1 MLQGCRILLGLTG
14 GIAAYKSAELTR
26 LLIKAG
32 AEVRVVMTEGAQAFI
47 TPLTFQALSG
57 NPVHT
62 SLLDPEAEAGMGHIE
77 LAKWADIILIA
88 PASADVMARLAAGMA
103 DDLLTTL
110 CLATEAD
117 ILLAPA
123 MNQAMWR
130 HPATQMNAETLQD
143 YGYRLLGPDQG
154 EQACGDVGPGRM
166 LEPEAIFQL
175 VGAHRQDKAVPQNT
189 TTTLSIKAD
198 STAQAGALAGS
209 LAGKVVTITAG
220 PTREALDPV
229 RYISN
234 HSSGKMGFALAKAAL
249 EAGAQ
254 VNLIAGPVQIKAPE
268 GVNLVSIQSAE
279 DMLQASL
286 NVIEQTDI
294 FIAAAAVADYRAEN
308 AADQKMKKK
317 PGQNDLV
324 LRLVQNPDIVA
335 TVASHAQR
343 PFTVGFAAETQ
354 DVENYAAGKLVR
366 KNLDMIIANDVS
378 RSDIGFNS
386 DQNAVTVLWRITD
399 DQVANHQEAISQ
411 DITSQKTSKDQ
422 AEPQIGRYQP
432 DQASKTD
439 LAGQLIEQIST
450 HFLQSSQLA
459 ATL

>member
-175 VGAHRQDKAVPQNT
+175 VKAHRQGKTALQNAT
-189 TTTLSIKAD
+189 AIPSIKAG
-198 STAQAGALAGS
+198 STAQAGS

-378 RSDIGFNS
+378 RTDIGFNS
-386 DQNAVTVLWRITD
+386 DQNAVTVLWRIVG
-399 DQVANHQEAISQ
+399 DQAASHKEISGQE
-411 DITSQKTSKDQ
+411 TSKDQ

-450 HFLQSSQLA
+450 HFLQSSQLV